1 MGKTANQRLKEQR
14 QARTQAGWVEVRVWV
29 PSKDDALKVQEF
41 AGKLR
46 SRILNK
52 QALEQL
58 IGVKQMNEEIRSR
71 ILNALENQG
80 SEDYV
85 TPSGAFLEL
94 LTELAKTGQLADMS
108 AAYQIFVDAYP
119 SNANFVASSV
129 PAKVLN
135 HFFIPSLGLNGASHF
150 LQWTKANLEW
160 ANELAE
166 SLPTV
171 QFQQTVNRMLLSMK
185 QTRH

>member
-1 MGKTANQRLKEQR
+1 MGQT
-14 QARTQAGWVEVRVWV
+14 T
-29 PSKDDALKVQEF
+29 VQINIQEL

-58 IGVKQMNEEIRSR
+58 IGVKQMNEEIRSH

-80 SEDYV
+80 SNDYV

-94 LTELAKTGQLADMS
+94 LSELAKTGNLADMS
-108 AAYQIFVDAYP
+108 TAYQIFVEAYP
-119 SNANFVASSV
+119 SNANFVANSI

-150 LQWTKANLEW
+150 LQWAKANLEW

-171 QFQQTVNRMLLSMK
+171 QFQDTVNRMLFSM
-185 QTRH
+185 RHGC